1 MKRQLDVV
9 ILSDLHLGSYHCR
22 ARELLQYLNSIQ
34 PKSLVLNGDV
44 IERAAISK
52 RYFPRMHMQII
63 NSLLQLTLSGTNIYY
78 VTGNHDDYLRK
89 FLSISLGPIHLREK
103 LDFHIKD
110 KHYRIF
116 HGDVL
121 DAQKMVSPVVR
132 YLGDKG
138 YHLLLR
144 LNRVQNRFRKVFGKP
159 PTSLARKVKDK
170 LGKAQSYIDQFE
182 RTAAKLAIKEGF
194 DIVICGHIHQP
205 TIKEIHLGQKSIT
218 YMNSGDWVENL
229 TALELRFGKWELYEY
244 NPLDYTLKNPKLSVG
259 KKKKNYFLEN
269 NPSIRDSFRL
279 D

>member
-1 MKRQLDVV
+1 
-9 ILSDLHLGSYHCR
+9 
-22 ARELLQYLNSIQ
+22 
-34 PKSLVLNGDV
+34 
-44 IERAAISK
+44 
-52 RYFPRMHMQII
+52 MQII